1 MQVSNRRIRGNQVR
15 PLADMTEKAAQR
27 RLQRM
32 QQAAFK
38 AAPRLA
44 DTYVTGGRLVQ
55 RGQEAAQ
62 RRLRQGKQGVFKEVS
77 QWPATNGGGHWMTR
91 RW

>member
-1 MQVSNRRIRGNQVR
+1 
-15 PLADMTEKAAQR
+15 MTEKAAQR
-27 RLQRM
+27 RLRRM

-62 RRLRQGKQGVFKEVS
+62 RRDTHAGTKMCPRHVFLASLVPCSSLGSFFQKQNPIQQVGVLFL
-77 QWPATNGGGHWMTR
+77 
-91 RW
+91 